1 MRGATLIVLAWNQW
15 PLTRQCL
22 DSLLASA
29 PADADLLVVDNG
41 STDETP
47 TAIAAYG
54 DRLRYLRLPENLG
67 FVRGMNAGIAAA
79 PPDNDVVLLNNDLI
93 FTQADW
99 LDRLRD
105 AAYAAPEHGIVGC
118 RLLGGEGEPRLF
130 HTGGFIEPEDL
141 WGQQSE
147 SGLQEIDIGQYGR
160 TRRVQAV
167 AFALAYL
174 RRDCIDRIGVL
185 DEAFHSYYE
194 DTDYC
199 LRAAD
204 AGIASVV
211 AGAVTLHHVQ
221 HGSTQDDGGFRQRL
235 WQDSRRSFAARWQQ
249 RLRAGY
255 RGTVLWQGTTAT
267 PQAHAHLARKLVWR
281 LDARGLRMAYA
292 PVRREVLDAQDF
304 RLELAARRSLPARPE
319 AALYCAAEPPDSAIV
334 GRRRLALAFGDWD
347 RVPAAWAERY
357 AQCDRLL
364 VPDRFQAQAFTSA
377 GYRRPIDVVPLG
389 VDRAYFHPQ
398 ARALARA
405 PDRTVFLAV
414 VERLRRDAPERLVA
428 AFRAAFHADDP
439 VELLV
444 YIRPGDDELAIREA
458 VERLSAGADAP
469 RITALSGWSFPAQQR
484 AALIAAADVVV
495 SARRGAGWDA
505 LAREAI
511 ACGRPLIAPAYGSQ
525 QDLVETYGHAVEYRM
540 VADPAERGALWA
552 DVDGEALTARLREA
566 FAQRE
571 ASRTAALAQA
581 DGFAAAHDLDASA
594 DRLHEQITR
603 DGTFTAPQPAPPVFG
618 PVDLARPAGGQ
629 LVVLGMHR
637 SGTSSVGGLLATLG
651 AWPGP
656 DERLLR
662 GPDNPKGHYEHA
674 DLHMACV
681 RRLAAAGGD
690 WQRPPVTAP
699 AAAID
704 AFRREAAA
712 VLDTLE
718 PRRPWFIKEPRLCLL
733 ARELLP
739 LLTRPVF
746 IHVVRD
752 PVEVAES
759 LARRDGM
766 PRHQALALWER
777 YTVEAFNASLGQ
789 PRVLVDYAA
798 LVDAP
803 LATAQALHRELVAL
817 GVAGLAAP
825 QAERVA
831 DWIEPGLR
839 HGRSHPG
846 ALDVLTPDQRAL
858 QAAIA
863 DGSIL
868 AERTARPLP
877 TDRDG
882 LSTRRAG

>member
-15 PLTRQCL
+15 PLTQRCL
-22 DSLLASA
+22 DSLLDGA
-29 PADADLLVVDNG
+29 PAEASILVVDNG
-41 STDETP
+41 STDQTP
-47 TAIAAYG
+47 QAIGAYA
-54 DRLRYLRLPENLG
+54 DRVRYLRLPENLG

-79 PPDNDVVLLNNDLI
+79 PPDDDVVLLNNDLV

-118 RLLGGEGEPRLF
+118 RLLGGSEDDRLF
-130 HTGGFIEPEDL
+130 HTGGFIEPEQL

-147 SGLQEIDIGQYGR
+147 SGLQELDIGQYGG

-167 AFALAYL
+167 AFALAYI

-199 LRAAD
+199 LRAAE

-211 AGAVTLHHVQ
+211 AGAVTLRHVQ
-221 HGSTQDDGGFRQRL
+221 HGSTQDDGGFRARL
-235 WQDSRRSFAARWQQ
+235 WQDSRRAFAARWQD
-249 RLRAGY
+249 RLGAHY
-255 RGTVLWQGTTAT
+255 RGTVLWQGTTAA
-267 PQAHAHLARKLVWR
+267 PAAHADLARKLVGR

-304 RLELAARRSLPARPE
+304 RLELAARRALPARPD
-319 AALYCAAEPPDSAIV
+319 AALYCAAEPPRQAIA
-334 GRRRLALAFGDWD
+334 GRRRYALAFGDWD
-347 RVPAAWAERY
+347 RVPAAWAEHY
-357 AQCDRLL
+357 AQCDRLI
-364 VPDRFQAQAFTSA
+364 VPDRFQAQAFASA
-377 GYRRPIDVVPLG
+377 GYARPIDVVPLG
-389 VDRAYFHPQ
+389 VDRDYFHTGVRPPRRP
-398 ARALARA
+398 AGRI
-405 PDRTVFLAV
+405 VFLSI
-414 VERLRRDAPERLVA
+414 VEQLQRDAPGLLVA
-428 AFRAAFHADDP
+428 AFAAAFGADDP
-439 VELLV
+439 VELLIHV
-444 YIRPGDDELAIREA
+444 RPGDDDPAIRA
-458 VERLSAGADAP
+458 TIERAARAPGAP
-469 RITALSGWSFPAQQR
+469 RITAVYDWTFPSQQR

-495 SARRGAGWDA
+495 SAQRGAGWQP
-505 LAREAI
+505 LAFEAI

-525 QDLVETYGHAVEYRM
+525 QDLVERYGHAVDYRM
-540 VADPAERGALWA
+540 VADPAQRGALWA
-552 DVDGEALTARLREA
+552 EVDVEALAARLREA
-566 FAQRE
+566 LDRRE
-571 ASRTAALAQA
+571 TWATQALAQA
-581 DGFAAAHDLDASA
+581 ESFAAAHDLDTSA
-594 DRLHEQITR
+594 DRLLER
-603 DGTFTAPQPAPPVFG
+603 LVDGGRFAAPRAVPAPFR
-618 PVDLARPAGGQ
+618 PVDLARPAGDQ
-629 LVVLGMHR
+629 IVVLGMHR

-656 DERLLR
+656 EDRLLR
-662 GPDNPKGHYEHA
+662 GPDNPKGHYEHGE
-674 DLHMACV
+674 LHMACV

-690 WQRPPVTAP
+690 WKHPPDTAP
-699 AAAID
+699 AAAVD

-718 PRRPWFIKEPRLCLL
+718 PRRPWFVKEPRLCLL
-733 ARELLP
+733 VRELLP

-746 IHVVRD
+746 VHVVRD

-803 LATAQALHRELVAL
+803 FDTATRLYQDLVAL
-817 GVAGLAAP
+817 GVSGLAAP
-825 QAERVA
+825 QADRVA

-839 HGRSHPG
+839 HGRSHPA
-846 ALDVLTPDQRAL
+846 ALDVLTPSQRAL
-858 QAAIA
+858 HAAIA
-863 DGSIL
+863 DRSIL
-868 AERTARPLP
+868 TERDARPLP
-877 TDRDG
+877 IARG
-882 LSTRRAG
+882 GRSTLRAG